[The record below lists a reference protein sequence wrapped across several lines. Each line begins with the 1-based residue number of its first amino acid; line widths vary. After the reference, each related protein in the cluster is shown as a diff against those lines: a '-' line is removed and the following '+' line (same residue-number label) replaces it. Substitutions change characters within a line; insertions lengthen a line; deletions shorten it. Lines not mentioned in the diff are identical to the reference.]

1 MYATSVQQ
9 SLYNNCKSRGL
20 QKGLGNYME
29 MVVVQGASLLD
40 KVHNF
45 SYKLLQISFSI
56 TFELH
61 LSHFSKFQH
70 FFSKKII

>member
-1 MYATSVQQ
+1 M
-9 SLYNNCKSRGL
+9 
-20 QKGLGNYME
+20 
-29 MVVVQGASLLD
+29 VQGASLLD

-45 SYKLLQISFSI
+45 SYKKIQISIFSI

-61 LSHFSKFQH
+61 LSHFSKLQH